1 VNPGFSVAGA
11 GSADMTRDLFC
22 WLGEEPCL
30 RGRVRIVE
38 HDPLPGMLGSVAA
51 VVEAVAEPGGVIT
64 ALATVAVTWLRC
76 RTGKVSLSV
85 RGRDGT
91 PDLTITAERA
101 KNLDAAGIR
110 DLIAQVSDVLGNDRP
125 GDDEPGR

>member
-1 VNPGFSVAGA
+1 VNLAISVAGA
-11 GSADMTRDLFC
+11 DSADMTRDLFC

-30 RGRVRIVE
+30 RGRVRIAE
-38 HDPLPGMLGSVAA
+38 RDPMPGTLGPVAA
-51 VVEAVAEPGGVIT
+51 VVEAVAAPGSVVT
-64 ALATVAVTWLRC
+64 ALATVAITWLRC

-85 RGRDGT
+85 RGRDGS

>member
-1 VNPGFSVAGA
+1 
-11 GSADMTRDLFC
+11 MTRDLFC

-110 DLIAQVSDVLGNDRP
+110 DLIAQVSDVLGSDRS